1 MTRNRSALHCCPLR
15 FGACP
20 PRLLPSAG
28 KKALNHRV
36 DVVDRQ
42 QALLG
47 TLKSLGVSETD
58 VRWLSEP
65 SPDNIG
71 YLDLLSPLAGLSSE
85 VRLAAVVEYARQPL
99 LYVIDATPLAKDVID
114 WREEV
119 RRTLQVLSLRGDP
132 AYLAVLR
139 PGQITLYPVGFEG
152 RENFGVEWPTPE
164 VGGRSLIQELIAET
178 IPGLTDV
185 ESRRLAVHKLLFD
198 LLSDAADELL
208 ATRALKD
215 NHDNV
220 LALVGRA
227 LFARFVIDRK
237 IMTAKTFPKLK
248 GRLDECFADAERAAK
263 TCEWL
268 DEKFNGEL
276 LSLPS
281 ADYRATF
288 VSYGRD
294 GSKIFRALSNL
305 VQRSPGGQA
314 TFENEWSDLD
324 FSHVPVGLMSEV
336 YERYAHLHVGKN
348 AKKESMHYTPRHIA
362 EFMVDQAFEGLDEKA
377 RHAAACLDPAAGG
390 GVFLVL
396 CMRRLVAEK
405 WRTTGRRP
413 TRKAIKQ
420 ILYRQIRGF
429 DINSS
434 ALKLAALGLYLTA
447 LELDPSPTDIEGL
460 QFDPLFA
467 LQPDAT
473 VHTVLTHTRFPDQ
486 PHPNPHI
493 SGSLG
498 HAVPNGHEGRY
509 EILIGNPPWTGLGRE
524 GSQVAQEMESMIR
537 DVAGKIAERYP
548 DRPEFREIANQYE
561 NPDAVPDLPFVWRSI
576 EWARPGGVIAYAL
589 HARLLFKT
597 SDKNLKA
604 RNALF
609 SALRVTGILNGS
621 AVRQENVWP
630 NVDAQW
636 CLFFARNEVP
646 QPNDAFQFV
655 NIELEKDLN
664 SRGRMRVDYQ
674 SAQPIQNEVLRQ
686 KPYLLKT
693 LFRGTAMD
701 CAVMDHLSSVAKMSI
716 KDYMKVNGLH
726 CGEGYQQTEGG
737 EMDASAFIGM
747 QNLRREWAPKFAVR
761 PDDNHRFLGA
771 RLHRTRR
778 MEIYRGPL
786 MIVPAAMQSELQDGC
801 GLLATGDVFYS
812 ESFFGY
818 STNGFAPGDP
828 LALAE
833 YLYVLTYSSLFRY
846 HILMTS
852 SQFGVERD
860 TLQKE
865 DVDDFPLIPF
875 ESLSAQSIARI
886 HKAAEGIA
894 SGNGPWTEVDNLV
907 YQIYTISTEHQSVI
921 NDTLAVSMPYGRVVD
936 AANSAPSEA
945 QAKAFASTIESHL
958 KPLLQLAGLD
968 VTVQVR
974 PPRQR
979 TWRSVD
985 IRVGRSGVPNWD
997 SDWIRLLADDQGAS
1011 RVLVVNPPNHIG
1023 VALLNQYRYWTPSRA
1038 RLCALTVIREHS
1050 DELLRATV

>member
-1 MTRNRSALHCCPLR
+1 MSEA
-15 FGACP
+15 
-20 PRLLPSAG
+20 
-28 KKALNHRV
+28 
-36 DVVDRQ
+36 DVC
-42 QALLG
+42 
-47 TLKSLGVSETD
+47 
-58 VRWLSEP
+58 WLSEP
-65 SPDNIG
+65 SADNID
-71 YLDLLSPLAGLSSE
+71 YLDLLNPLAGLSSD
-85 VRLAAVVEYARQPL
+85 VRLAAVVEYASQPL
-99 LYVIDATPLAKDVID
+99 LYVIDGTPLAKAAVD
-114 WREEV
+114 WCAEV
-119 RRTLQVLSLRGDP
+119 RCTLQVLSLRGDP
-132 AYLAVLR
+132 AYLVLLR
-139 PGQITLYPVGFEG
+139 PGQVTLYPVGFQG
-152 RENFGVEWPTPE
+152 REDSGVEWPAPE

-178 IPGLTDV
+178 IPGLADV
-185 ESRRLAVHKLLFD
+185 ESRRLGVHKLLFD

-215 NHDNV
+215 NHDDV

-227 LFARFVIDRK
+227 LFARFVIDRQ
-237 IMTAKTFPKLK
+237 IMTAKTFLKLK
-248 GRLDECFADAERAAK
+248 GRLDDCFADAGRAAL

-281 ADYRATF
+281 ADYHTTF
-288 VSYGRD
+288 ASYGRD
-294 GSKIFRALSNL
+294 SATIFRALSNL
-305 VQRSPGGQA
+305 VRRSPGGQT
-314 TFENEWSDLD
+314 TFDNEWGDLD
-324 FSHVPVGLMSEV
+324 FAHVPVGLMSEV

-377 RHAAACLDPAAGG
+377 RHTAACLDPAAGG

-405 WRTTGRRP
+405 WRSTRRRP
-413 TRKAIKQ
+413 TRKVIKQ

-447 LELDPSPTDIEGL
+447 LELDPSPTDVEGL

-467 LQPDAT
+467 PQPDASIQ
-473 VHTVLTHTRFPDQ
+473 TVLTHTRFSDQ
-486 PHPNPHI
+486 PHPNPYV

-498 HAVPNGHEGRY
+498 HAVPIGHEGRY
-509 EILIGNPPWTGLGRE
+509 DIVIGNPPWTGLGRD
-524 GSQVAQEMESMIR
+524 GALVAKEMELMVR
-537 DVAGKIAERYP
+537 DVAGKIAERHP
-548 DRPEFREIANQYE
+548 DRPEFREISNYYE

-604 RNALF
+604 RDALF

-636 CLFFARNEVP
+636 CLFFARNEVS
-646 QPNDAFQFV
+646 QAGDAFQFV

-664 SRGRMRVDYQ
+664 ARGRMRVDYQ
-674 SAQPIQNEVLRQ
+674 AAQPIQNDVLRH

-693 LFRGTAMD
+693 LFRGTSMD

-716 KDYMKVNGLH
+716 RDYMKVHGLN
-726 CGEGYQQTEGG
+726 CGEGYRQTEGG
-737 EMDASAFIGM
+737 AMDASAFIGM
-747 QNLRREWAPKFAVR
+747 PDLRRDWAP
-761 PDDNHRFLGA
+761 RFFVQADEIPRFERTTLD
-771 RLHRTRR
+771 RTRKMR
-778 MEIYRGPL
+778 IYKAPL
-786 MIVPAAMQSELQDGC
+786 LLVPAAMPFDLSEGY
-801 GLLATGDVFYS
+801 GLLADKDVFYS

-818 STNGFAPGDP
+818 SANGLEDSDP
-828 LALAE
+828 LGLAK
-833 YLYVLTYSSLFRY
+833 YLYVLTYSALFRY
-846 HILMTS
+846 HVLMTS

-865 DVDDFPLIPF
+865 DVDEFPLVPF

-886 HKAAEGIA
+886 HKVADRIA
-894 SGNGPWTEVDNLV
+894 SGKCPWSKVDDLV
-907 YQIYTISTEHQSVI
+907 YQIYTISSEHQSVI
-921 NDTLAVSMPYGRVVD
+921 NDTLAVSMPYGPSID
-936 AANSAPSEA
+936 AANSPPSET
-945 QAKAFASTIESHL
+945 QARAFASTMESYL
-958 KPLLQLAGLD
+958 EPLLQLAGID
-968 VTVQVR
+968 ISVEAR
-974 PPRQR
+974 PSRQG

-985 IRVGRSGVPNWD
+985 IKVGHSNAPNWE
-997 SDWIRLLADDQGAS
+997 SDWIRKLADDQGAS
-1011 RVLVVNPPNHIG
+1011 RVFVVNPPNHIG
-1023 VALLNQYRYWTPSRA
+1023 IALLNQYRYWTPSRA

-1050 DELLRATV
+1050 DDLIHLIA